1 MKILLMCAQSLV
13 LSLALFSPASASG
26 QPEPPNRF
34 AATIVPAERFE
45 TGVLLVE
52 RHGKGDRALVL
63 IPGLAS
69 GAWAWQD
76 MVREFSGQHAVY
88 VVTLP
93 GFDGRA
99 PVADNPVEA
108 ARQSLRELIA
118 SRQLKQPVLVG
129 HSLGGTLAL
138 AVAQDAPA
146 LVGGVVAVDGLPVFP
161 GTEETP
167 IGERPALAQRMKAQA
182 ASVSGPAFAAYQ
194 QQYMRTIGVLDMS
207 KAEALAQLAAK
218 SDPAAVAQSIA
229 DVLALDLRPGLSRIT
244 APVLVVA
251 PYFQPDAMQHGQ
263 TQEAKVDYYKS
274 LLTGTPQL
282 EVVGIAPSRHFVMFD
297 QPRQL
302 ADLVRRYLASL

>member
-1 MKILLMCAQSLV
+1 MKASLLFALSCALCT
-13 LSLALFSPASASG
+13 PAFAAG

-45 TGVLLVE
+45 TGALLVE
-52 RHGKGDRALVL
+52 RHGKGGRPLVL
-63 IPGLAS
+63 VPGLAS

-76 MVREFSGQHAVY
+76 MVREFSATHTVY

-93 GFDGRA
+93 GFDGRP
-99 PVADNPVEA
+99 PVAGDPVDA
-108 ARQSLRELIA
+108 ARESLRQLIE
-118 SRQLKQPVLVG
+118 SRKLDKPVLIG

-167 IGERPALAQRMKAQA
+167 PVQRPELAQRMKAQA
-182 ASVSGPAFAAYQ
+182 ASVDGAAFADYQ
-194 QQYMRTIGVLDMS
+194 QRYMRTIGVLDMP
-207 KAEALAQLAAK
+207 KADELARLTAK
-218 SDPAAVAQSIA
+218 SDPAAVAQYIA
-229 DVLALDLRPGLSRIT
+229 DTLALDLRPGLARIT

-251 PYFQPDAMQHGQ
+251 PYFQPDAMQ
-263 TQEAKVDYYKS
+263 QEQSQQAKIDYYKT
-274 LLTGTPQL
+274 LLAGTPKL
-282 EVVGIAPSRHFVMFD
+282 EVIGIAPSRHFVMFD

-302 ADLVRRYLASL
+302 ADAIRRYLATL